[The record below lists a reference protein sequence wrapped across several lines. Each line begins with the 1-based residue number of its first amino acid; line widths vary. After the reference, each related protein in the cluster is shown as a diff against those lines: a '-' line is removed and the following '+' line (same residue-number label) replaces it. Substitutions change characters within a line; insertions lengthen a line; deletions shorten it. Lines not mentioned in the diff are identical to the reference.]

1 MPKRKAT
8 KHAKREPSPAQNETP
23 EREPEAS
30 CNNPEEEGAVDSE
43 YEEKPDVNDG
53 EPRKR
58 RKAANAPDEP
68 GKRVN
73 GKKWTGAELETLLT
87 AVLAGQARTRTGF
100 DGAVPG
106 RSGVQ
111 CYHAWR
117 WVRG

>member
-1 MPKRKAT
+1 
-8 KHAKREPSPAQNETP
+8 
-23 EREPEAS
+23 
-30 CNNPEEEGAVDSE
+30 VDSE